1 MSNPSHFSSPRRDSL
16 PASIAS
22 ASGGH
27 SRQASGAYE
36 DGTLD
41 TQATRTDP
49 GQIGSLPLNNPVRGG
64 SARSTHHR
72 RASSVTS
79 VKSIAE
85 YKGDFAVNADV
96 ISEIFSDEEDVEGLR
111 NNVWSD
117 HRAFEAANKVLDVWG
132 LPADDNGDMANKKLR
147 TQALLIL
154 LMSYMMNGTSAKEN
168 SSEPL
173 RFKDYILNRAD
184 LRELIPQPRQFCRSR
199 AMSAL
204 VERLLRDDKVVT
216 EVARRQGVR
225 VDQVRAK
232 LDFLDI
238 DPTAPEEER
247 LESRRFKLEA
257 LTRPRAN
264 ESSDREAHG
273 RNMRGL

>member
-1 MSNPSHFSSPRRDSL
+1 M
-16 PASIAS
+16 AS
-22 ASGGH
+22 GH
-27 SRQASGAYE
+27 SRQASGAY
-36 DGTLD
+36 DDD
-41 TQATRTDP
+41 TPAQATRFDSGPP
-49 GQIGSLPLNNPVRGG
+49 GTILTAS
-64 SARSTHHR
+64 SAARADNDRSTHHR

-85 YKGDFAVNADV
+85 YKGDFAVSADV
-96 ISEIFSDEEDVEGLR
+96 ISEIFSDEESVEGLR

-117 HRAFEAANKVLDVWG
+117 HRAYEAANQVLDVWG
-132 LPADDNGDMANKKLR
+132 LPRDDNGDIAVKKLR

-154 LMSYMMNGTSAKEN
+154 LVSSVRNGTSAKEN

-173 RFKDYILNRAD
+173 RFKDYKLNRAD
-184 LRELIPQPRQFCRSR
+184 LREVIPQPRQFCRSR

-204 VERLLRDDKVVT
+204 VERLLRDDKVVA

-247 LESRRFKLEA
+247 SESRRFKFEA
-257 LTRPRAN
+257 LTRFRVN
-264 ESSDREAHG
+264 ESGDRDTRG
-273 RNMRGL
+273 RDARGL